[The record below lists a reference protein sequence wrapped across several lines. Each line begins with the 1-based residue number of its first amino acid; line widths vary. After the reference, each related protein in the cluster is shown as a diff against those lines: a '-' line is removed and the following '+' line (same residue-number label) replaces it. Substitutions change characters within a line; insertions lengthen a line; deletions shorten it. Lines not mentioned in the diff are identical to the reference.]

1 MKQFLDENFLLSNA
15 TAQRLYHEYAK
26 DMPIIDY
33 HNHLPPNEVAEDK
46 NFENIT
52 KVWLYGDH
60 YKWRAMRAN
69 GVEEAYITGDKSD
82 WEKFR
87 AWSATVP
94 YTLRNPL
101 YHWTHLEL
109 QRYFDVHDILNAD
122 TAKKIYEETS
132 AKLQTKEFSVRGLL
146 EKMNVKLICT
156 TDDPVDNL
164 EYHQQIKKDNWS
176 TKVLPAFRPD
186 KAMNVDDVT
195 TFNNYLTGLEKAAD
209 VSISTYN
216 DYLAALKKRHEY
228 FAANHCSVSDHG
240 LEEIYAEDYTA
251 TEVAGIF
258 AKIRSGGAL
267 TLEENRKFKSA
278 MLVTFAEWDWE
289 KGFVQQYHLGALRNN
304 NSRMLNQLGPD
315 TGWDSIGDFSQAKA
329 LSKFLNRLDRDNK
342 LAKTIIYNLNPAD
355 NELFAT
361 MIGNFNDGTAVGKI
375 QWGSSWWFLDQKDGM
390 TKQINALSN
399 MGLLSR
405 FIGMLTDSRSFL
417 SFPRH
422 EYFRRLLCNLFGEEI
437 ENGELPND
445 IEWIGKVIQDIC
457 FKNAKN
463 YFNWQFLDESAKEA
477 VKVI

>member
-15 TAQRLYHEYAK
+15 TAQRLYHAYAK

-52 KVWLYGDH
+52 KVWLNGDH

-69 GVEEAYITGDKSD
+69 GVEEAFITGDKSD

-87 AWSATVP
+87 AWAATVP

-109 QRYFDVHDILNAD
+109 QRYFDVKDILNAD
-122 TAKKIYEETS
+122 TAKKVYDETS
-132 AKLQTKEFSVRGLL
+132 AKLQTKDYSVRGLL

-164 EYHQQIKKDNWS
+164 AFHQQIKKDMWS
-176 TKVLPAFRPD
+176 VKVLPAFRPD
-186 KAMNVDDVT
+186 KAMNVDDAG

-216 DYLAALKKRHEY
+216 DYLAALKRRHEY
-228 FAANHCSVSDHG
+228 FAANNCSVSDHG

-251 TEVAGIF
+251 TEIAGIF

-267 TLEENRKFKSA
+267 SREENRKFKSA
-278 MLVTFAEWDWE
+278 MLVNFAEWDWE

-304 NSRMLNQLGPD
+304 NSRMLKQLGPD
-315 TGWDSIGDFSQAKA
+315 TGWDSVGDFSQAKTLA
-329 LSKFLNRLDRDNK
+329 KFLDRLDRDNK

-463 YFNWQFLDESAKEA
+463 YFNWQHIDEQAKAE
-477 VKVI
+477 VKA